1 MTTPANWF
9 ADPTGRNEMRY
20 WNGDQWTEHVSNR
33 GAVAQDP
40 IEPPTNPQGDTD
52 RENTEDVAEASPEV
66 DRTADAMPSVA
77 QAEAQHEPS
86 AAEPEAR
93 RGPKLGESQVNQ
105 GTDSAKPATD
115 ESSLDLTDSGDRE
128 EGETDTTIPRP
139 TVLDTSPTFLNA
151 KVVAQTA
158 LEELRTL
165 FDRAQQMSETLL
177 TQSRAIARFGLEDVV
192 EREAQIGLLRSE
204 FTQIEINLER
214 LRSEVEA
221 SEKELVATRQQV
233 EMQSLGLFDF
243 EHPAESSAVLA
254 DKLARLKAEIRQ
266 MNKIGHATTM
276 NENWTVNG
284 SATEGKKMSKGI
296 ARLMLRAYNA
306 EAENCI
312 KTVKAGNLHTAQA
325 RLQKAVEAVHKNGV
339 IIGLEITHRFHKLR
353 LEELALASQHL
364 QTVQAERE
372 LERERKAELREQAR
386 VAAELKRE
394 HDRLE
399 KERSHYLNS
408 IAALEAKGD
417 AEGAERLR
425 GELASIDRAIDDVDY
440 RTANIRAG
448 YVYVISNL
456 GAFGEDLVKIGM
468 TRRLDPMDRVRELG
482 DASVPFQF
490 DVHALFFSKDAVA
503 VEAMLH
509 RNFADQRINKINARK
524 EFFRVKPTAVLE
536 VLKDND
542 VEVIEFDLEQKAEQ
556 FRLSWPEMA
565 LEANRTF

>member
-33 GAVAQDP
+33 GAVARDP
-40 IEPPTNPQGDTD
+40 IELSDAQGDAD
-52 RENTEDVAEASPEV
+52 RAKSEDVAGTGAEV
-66 DRTADAMPSVA
+66 ELTADVTPGLA
-77 QAEAQHEPS
+77 QAEARQEPS
-86 AAEPEAR
+86 ALEPQER
-93 RGPKLGESQVNQ
+93 RGPKSEEPQFSRE
-105 GTDSAKPATD
+105 TDPAKPATD
-115 ESSLDLTDSGDRE
+115 ESLPDLTQSEDRE

-139 TVLDTSPTFLNA
+139 TVLDTSPTFFNA
-151 KVVAQTA
+151 KAVAQTA
-158 LEELRTL
+158 LDELRTL
-165 FDRAQQMSETLL
+165 FDRAQRMSETLS

-192 EREAQIGLLRSE
+192 EREAQIDSLRSE
-204 FTQIEINLER
+204 LTQIEDDLAR
-214 LRSEVEA
+214 LRSEVA
-221 SEKELVATRQQV
+221 ATEKELVATRQQV

-254 DKLARLKAEIRQ
+254 DELARLRAEIRQ
-266 MNKIGHATTM
+266 MNKIGYATTM

-284 SATEGKKMSKGI
+284 SAAEGKKMSKGI

-339 IIGLEITHRFHKLR
+339 IIGLEITHKFHKLR

-372 LERERKAELREQAR
+372 LERERKAELREQAKA
-386 VAAELKRE
+386 AAELKRE

-440 RTANIRAG
+440 RAANIRAG

-456 GAFGEDLVKIGM
+456 GAFGEELVKIGM

-509 RNFADQRINKINARK
+509 RHFADQRINKINARK
-524 EFFRVKPTAVLE
+524 EFFRVKPAAVLE

-542 VEVIEFDLEQKAEQ
+542 VEVIEFDPEQKAEQ
-556 FRLSWPEMA
+556 FRLSWPDMA
-565 LEANRTF
+565 LGADRTI